1 MDDFR
6 IEYDAPNAV
15 YFPGQAVTGKVI
27 IQNREWIKARFL
39 KICIHGGAHTGWSDS
54 ERRSRTNTRGES
66 ESYTETV
73 HYNATVN
80 YLTGE
85 SIAWSSQDGSNKLP
99 AGTNVFPFAFSVP
112 TNCPPS
118 FEGCYG
124 QIRYSVHVELDRP
137 WKFNKKSKKF
147 FSVVPAYDLNIT
159 PTAIN
164 PMINT
169 ASKNTGFLLKKGLV
183 TMTASLPKRGYVP
196 GELVPITINIDN
208 GSKNP
213 VVAVRSKMT
222 QVSHY
227 HASHGSHNVYA
238 TTHTHHKNDEKCVAE
253 SRRNIEIAPRTKGQ
267 VVLSMKIPAIVPS
280 FQCPIINV
288 EYCISVKV
296 DTTTTFGGTLK
307 VEFPLII
314 GTIPIRQMMMG
325 AAPAVMPPTVSPN
338 APPYPV
344 VPGVP
349 GASVYP
355 TAPSAPPASPGAIG
369 AGAPMMA
376 GAAAVSAPTAPP
388 PSYDESMYAGKSEDS
403 EPFAPRYPVYNDLP
417 PYSPPVNSAPAGPL
431 PPKSGF

>member
-39 KICIHGGAHTGWSDS
+39 KICIHGGAHTGWTES
-54 ERRSRTNTRGES
+54 ERRSRTNSHGES
-66 ESYTETV
+66 ESYSETI

-80 YLTGE
+80 YLNGE
-85 SIAWSSQDGSNKLP
+85 SIAWSSQDASNRLP
-99 AGTNVFPFAFSVP
+99 AGTNIFPFAFSMP

-118 FEGCYG
+118 YEGCHG

-169 ASKNTGFLLKKGLV
+169 ASKNTGLIFKKGLV

-196 GELVPITINIDN
+196 GEILPINITIDN

-222 QVSHY
+222 QMSHF
-227 HASHGSHNVYA
+227 HASHGGHMHGTS
-238 TTHTHHKNDEKCVAE
+238 HTHHKNDEKCVAE
-253 SRRNIEIAPRTKGQ
+253 SRRNVEVPPRSKGQ
-267 VVLSMKIPAIVPS
+267 VTLSMKVPAIVPS
-280 FQCPIINV
+280 FQCPIIQV
-288 EYCISVKV
+288 DYCISVKV
-296 DTTTTFGGTLK
+296 DTASTFGGTLK
-307 VEFPLII
+307 LEFPLII
-314 GTIPIRQMMMG
+314 GTIPIRQMAPMG
-325 AAPAVMPPTVSPN
+325 VAPATMPTVSPN

-344 VPGVP
+344 VAGGAP

-355 TAPSAPPASPGAIG
+355 TAPSAPPVSPGGIG
-369 AGAPMMA
+369 AGASM
-376 GAAAVSAPTAPP
+376 AAASTVPSAPP
-388 PSYDESMYAGKSEDS
+388 PSYEESMYAGKAEDS
-403 EPFAPRYPVYNDLP
+403 EPFAPRYPVYNNLP
-417 PYSPPVNSAPAGPL
+417 QEVSPQMGAAPPL
-431 PPKSGF
+431 PSKNGF